1 MVPGPMEVRLDG
13 STVNILSVE
22 LSLISTAF
30 SFARL
35 A

>member
-13 STVNILSVE
+13 STVDILSVG
-22 LSLISTAF
+22 LSLISIAF
-30 SFARL
+30 FFVRL